1 METDDVQWGQLID
14 AAIARSTG
22 DLIDGVL
29 WKKLANQL
37 LPIIGEGGF
46 LSLYARS
53 LHLSCALFDWLPT
66 DGGLDSIELV
76 FSKLQMCLRGRDAVE
91 ASQASRMLLLKFI
104 TILSSLIGTSLMTNI
119 IARAWGDDVVNKS
132 AIHEEPSND

>member
-1 METDDVQWGQLID
+1 METGDAQWVLLID
-14 AAIARSTG
+14 GAIARSTG

-53 LHLSCALFDWLPT
+53 LYLSRAVFDWLPT
-66 DGGLDSIELV
+66 DGGLDAIELV
-76 FSKLQMCLRGRDAVE
+76 FAKLQICLRERDAVE
-91 ASQASRMLLLKFI
+91 VSQASRMLLLKFI
-104 TILSSLIGTSLMTNI
+104 TILASLIGTSLMTNI
-119 IARAWGDDVVNKS
+119 IARAWDDDVADKP
-132 AIHEEPSND
+132 AIHKESSND

>member
-1 METDDVQWGQLID
+1 METGDAQWVQLID
-14 AAIARSTG
+14 GAIARSTG

-53 LHLSCALFDWLPT
+53 LHLSRAVFDWLPT
-66 DGGLDSIELV
+66 DGGLDTIELM
-76 FSKLQMCLRGRDAVE
+76 FAKLQICLRERDAVE
-91 ASQASRMLLLKFI
+91 VNQASRMLLLNFI
-104 TILSSLIGTSLMTNI
+104 TILASLIGTSLMTNI
-119 IARAWGDDVVNKS
+119 IARAWGDDVADKP
-132 AIHEEPSND
+132 AIHKEPSND

>member
-1 METDDVQWGQLID
+1 METGDAQWVQLID
-14 AAIARSTG
+14 GAIARSTG

-29 WKKLANQL
+29 WKKLADQL

-53 LHLSCALFDWLPT
+53 LHLSRALFDWLPT
-66 DGGLDSIELV
+66 DGELDTIELM
-76 FSKLQMCLRGRDAVE
+76 FSKLQICLRGRDAVE

-104 TILSSLIGTSLMTNI
+104 TILGSLIGTSLMTNI
-119 IARAWGDDVVNKS
+119 IARAWGNDVADKP
-132 AIHEEPSND
+132 AIHKESSND